1 MYKILFICHGNICRS
16 PMAEMIFKH
25 LIQQQNL
32 QEDFYIDSAAT
43 SDGEPSNH
51 SPIHKGTRL
60 VLQKNNIPFS
70 EHIARQITPQDYDTF
85 DYLICMEKY
94 NIDNL
99 RHIIENDPQNKVH
112 RLLDFSPTPK
122 DVDDPWFHHN
132 FDKTY
137 EEILYG
143 CKHLLQHILQ
153 QKR

>member
-25 LIQQQNL
+25 LVQQQNL

-43 SDGEPSNH
+43 SDEEAINH

-70 EHIARQITPQDYDTF
+70 EHIARQIAPQDYDTF

-94 NIDNL
+94 NIN
-99 RHIIENDPQNKVH
+99 
-112 RLLDFSPTPK
+112 
-122 DVDDPWFHHN
+122 N
-132 FDKTY
+132 FN
-137 EEILYG
+137 
-143 CKHLLQHILQ
+143 
-153 QKR
+153 